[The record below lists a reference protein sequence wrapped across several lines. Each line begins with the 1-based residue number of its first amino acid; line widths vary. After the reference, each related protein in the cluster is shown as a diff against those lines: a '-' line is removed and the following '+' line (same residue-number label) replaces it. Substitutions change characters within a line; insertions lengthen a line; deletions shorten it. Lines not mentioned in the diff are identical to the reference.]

1 MEFDT
6 DPDAAAD
13 TRRRVFDMV
22 ATATGWRSP
31 ACTCTFRGSHVF
43 HFAFLG
49 FARFFAYTGQ
59 FGGFFL
65 LKTGLLL
72 AQIHFTSLPNV
83 RRFYFSAR
91 CVPDIHASNNAFLRA
106 QIFFVLFA
114 LGIHGN

>member
-1 MEFDT
+1 MLV
-6 DPDAAAD
+6 P
-13 TRRRVFDMV
+13 VFDI
-22 ATATGWRSP
+22 R
-31 ACTCTFRGSHVF
+31 RDHRIGSHVF

-72 AQIHFTSLPNV
+72 AQIHFTLLPNV